1 MSRGYQVLPL
11 VYDRWQRTYG
21 KDYSSLILPRLLK
34 SITRY
39 QVHRGSLVDV
49 ACGTG
54 TLALAMA
61 RRGWRTWGV
70 DASALMVEEAL
81 RKRRPPTMVGFLR
94 QDMRALQLPEQ
105 VDVATCMFDSMNH
118 LHSPREL
125 SRAFS
130 AVASALH
137 PGGLFIFDLNN
148 EHCYQTLWTRTEAIQ
163 QRDFTLIMQNTYH
176 PRRQTGYAL
185 VTVFLRRHKGYA
197 RLTEVIQERHFSPAV
212 VESLLRKSGFRV
224 LEREEFNFTK
234 IKEIGEIKT
243 WWVARNE
250 SRIPAH

>member
-21 KDYSSLILPRLLK
+21 RDYSSLILPRVLK
-34 SITRY
+34 SIKRHEV
-39 QVHRGSLVDV
+39 QRGSIVDI

-81 RKRRPPTMVGFLR
+81 RKRRPPAMAGFLR
-94 QDMRALQLPEQ
+94 QDMRRLHLPEQ
-105 VDVATCMFDSMNH
+105 VHVATCMFDSMNH
-118 LHSPREL
+118 LRSLREMG
-125 SRAFS
+125 RTFS
-130 AVASALH
+130 AVAAALQ

-148 EHCYQTLWTRTEAIQ
+148 EHCYQTLWTRTEAIH

-176 PRRQTGYAL
+176 AKRQTGYAL
-185 VTVFLRRHKGYA
+185 VTVFLRRRKGYA
-197 RLTEVIQERHFSPAV
+197 RLTEVIQERHFPPAL

-224 LEREEFNFTK
+224 LEREEFNFTR

-243 WWVARNE
+243 WWVARKT
-250 SRIPAH
+250 P